1 MRILVV
7 GAGATGGYFGGRLLE
22 AKQDVTFLV
31 RPRRAAELASS
42 GLRIQSPCGDVSI
55 PQPPTV
61 LSQDLASAK
70 SAAPFDLILLSC
82 KAYDL
87 EGAIESFAP
96 AVGPDTLILPVLNGM
111 RHLDVLDQRFGAS
124 HILGGLVV
132 ISAALEPGGRILHL
146 NDLHL
151 IAFGERHGSHEASHK
166 ASHEVSDGVL
176 HGVSDGVSNGVSNE
190 VARTPRVQ
198 AIASA
203 FAGARCDSR
212 LSAVILHEMWEKW
225 VFIAACAGITCLM
238 RANVG
243 DIVAAGAADLA
254 GELLD
259 ECNAIATSQGF
270 PNRPASLEK
279 NRSILTQPAS
289 MLAASMFRDIE
300 RHAPVEADHMI
311 GDLLRRGEQRQ
322 LCPLLSVAYAH
333 LKAYEARRTR
343 EVWAQK

>member
-61 LSQDLASAK
+61 LAEDLH
-70 SAAPFDLILLSC
+70 AAFDLILLSC

-96 AVGPDTLILPVLNGM
+96 AVGPETMILPVLNGM
-111 RHLDVLDQRFGAS
+111 RHLDVLDRRFGAA
-124 HILGGLVV
+124 HVLGGLCV

-146 NDLHL
+146 NDLHM
-151 IAFGERHGSHEASHK
+151 IAFGERDGSRS
-166 ASHEVSDGVL
+166 
-176 HGVSDGVSNGVSNE
+176 
-190 VARTPRVQ
+190 PRVA

-203 FAGARCDSR
+203 FAGARFASR
-212 LSAVILHEMWEKW
+212 LSAVILAEMWEKW

-238 RANVG
+238 RANIG
-243 DIVAAGAADLA
+243 DIVAVGAASLA
-254 GELLD
+254 SELLD
-259 ECNAIATSQGF
+259 ECDAIAASQGF
-270 PNRPASLEK
+270 PTRPASLEK
-279 NRSILTQPAS
+279 NRTILTQPGS
-289 MLAASMFRDIE
+289 TLAASMFRDIE

-311 GDLLRRGEQRQ
+311 GDLLRRAEASHTAKS
-322 LCPLLSVAYAH
+322 LLGVAYAH
-333 LKAYEARRTR
+333 LKTYEVSRL
-343 EVWAQK
+343 K